1 MIQNDNMNI
10 MNIESKEVI
19 YMSGIEKSNDKE
31 YFYDKNYEYE
41 ENLNKENDNYDN
53 NYKYDKN
60 KFLVTLT
67 NTEKAVCLQEII
79 KKLKKILYVYDKS
92 LEPNSNYNYK
102 VYCGGVLIYIS
113 SSNLLFDGE
122 LVNIVVNINAILTNN
137 FSKTQ
142 IKKIVFES
150 INYAQYLLSN
160 YNQCK
165 DNQNAQDIED
175 KAGD

>member
-1 MIQNDNMNI
+1 MIQNENMDI
-10 MNIESKEVI
+10 MNVESKEVI

-31 YFYDKNYEYE
+31 YFYDKNK
-41 ENLNKENDNYDN
+41 ENLEE
-53 NYKYDKN
+53 YDKN
-60 KFLVTLT
+60 KFLITLT
-67 NTEKAVCLQEII
+67 NTEKVVCLQEII

-122 LVNIVVNINAILTNN
+122 LINIVVNINAILTNN

-160 YNQCK
+160 YNQ
-165 DNQNAQDIED
+165 DVED

>member
-1 MIQNDNMNI
+1 MIQNENMDI
-10 MNIESKEVI
+10 MNVESKEVI

-31 YFYDKNYEYE
+31 YFYDKNK
-41 ENLNKENDNYDN
+41 ENLEE
-53 NYKYDKN
+53 YDKN
-60 KFLVTLT
+60 KFLITLT
-67 NTEKAVCLQEII
+67 NTEKVVCLQEII

-142 IKKIVFES
+142 VKKIVFES

-160 YNQCK
+160 YNQ
-165 DNQNAQDIED
+165 DVED

>member
-1 MIQNDNMNI
+1 MIQNENMDI
-10 MNIESKEVI
+10 MNVESKEVI

-31 YFYDKNYEYE
+31 YFYDKNK
-41 ENLNKENDNYDN
+41 ENLEE
-53 NYKYDKN
+53 YDKN
-60 KFLVTLT
+60 KFLITLT
-67 NTEKAVCLQEII
+67 NTEKVVCLQEII

-102 VYCGGVLIYIS
+102 VYCGGVLIYVS
-113 SSNLLFDGE
+113 SRNWLFDGE

>member
-1 MIQNDNMNI
+1 MIQNENMDI
-10 MNIESKEVI
+10 MNVESKEVI

-31 YFYDKNYEYE
+31 YFYDKNK
-41 ENLNKENDNYDN
+41 ENLEE
-53 NYKYDKN
+53 YDKN
-60 KFLVTLT
+60 KFLITLT
-67 NTEKAVCLQEII
+67 NTEKVVCLQEII

>member
-1 MIQNDNMNI
+1 MIQNENMDI
-10 MNIESKEVI
+10 MNVESKEVI

-31 YFYDKNYEYE
+31 YFYDKNKEKLE
-41 ENLNKENDNYDN
+41 E
-53 NYKYDKN
+53 YDKN
-60 KFLVTLT
+60 KFLITLT
-67 NTEKAVCLQEII
+67 NTEKLVCLQEII

-160 YNQCK
+160 YNQ
-165 DNQNAQDIED
+165 DVED